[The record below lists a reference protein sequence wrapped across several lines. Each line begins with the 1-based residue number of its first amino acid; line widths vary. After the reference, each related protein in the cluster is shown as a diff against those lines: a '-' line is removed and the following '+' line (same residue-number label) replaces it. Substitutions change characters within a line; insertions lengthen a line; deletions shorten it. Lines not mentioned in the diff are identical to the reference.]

1 MNRRLL
7 VAASVFA
14 LLLTGCG
21 DKSSPVAPETPLMS
35 GGYVVGG
42 NEVGGTGGGESADTA
57 ASRSGGYAVGGN

>member
-21 DKSSPVAPETPLMS
+21 DSSSPVAPPETPRMS

-42 NEVGGTGGGESADTA
+42 NSAGTESSDTTTN
-57 ASRSGGYAVGGN
+57 RSGGYVVGGN